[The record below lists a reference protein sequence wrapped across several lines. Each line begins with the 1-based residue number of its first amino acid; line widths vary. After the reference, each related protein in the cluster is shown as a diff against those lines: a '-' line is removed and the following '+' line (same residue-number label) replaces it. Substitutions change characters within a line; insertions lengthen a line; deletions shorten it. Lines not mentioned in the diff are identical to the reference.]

1 MLPRAATEVNGSMP
15 RSRPGETISGSFGR
29 RRFDLGRKCCCLRAM
44 TTNGRDLEELLGHE
58 VSAGVVWL
66 ERVGAEFVPP
76 KSWLRGPGLESV
88 YVPVCAKL
96 LQAACS
102 ADRREVARPEQVSQV
117 DASGGA
123 QTPKP
128 PTTVSSC
135 RVNSPVSMAWP
146 CRWLPWSP
154 EVAVR
159 LLCLP
164 HLGDSNGDVVRVRS
178 AYHV

>member
-1 MLPRAATEVNGSMP
+1 MP
-15 RSRPGETISGSFGR
+15 RSRPGETISGSVGR

-66 ERVGAEFVPP
+66 EWVGAEFVPP
-76 KSWLRGPGLESV
+76 KFWLRGPGLESV

-135 RVNSPVSMAWP
+135 RVNSPVSIGMA
-146 CRWLPWSP
+146 LPMAAL
-154 EVAVR
+154 VAGSCSEASWCS
-159 LLCLP
+159 L
-164 HLGDSNGDVVRVRS
+164 S
-178 AYHV
+178 ATPR